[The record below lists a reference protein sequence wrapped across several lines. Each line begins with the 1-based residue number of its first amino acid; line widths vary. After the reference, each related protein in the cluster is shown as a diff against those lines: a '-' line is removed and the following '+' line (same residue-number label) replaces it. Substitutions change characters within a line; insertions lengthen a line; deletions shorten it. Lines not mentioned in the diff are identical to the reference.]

1 MTFQSGEQP
10 LRKLQHNRG
19 GFYYL
24 EVDAKTVVQL
34 PEKHK
39 TRIIC
44 TLEQTLKLRCGLN
57 HLGDGNFY
65 VLLAQRHI
73 KTLNKNLH
81 DLIAFKLEVDPD
93 PLGVDIPEVLEEL
106 LHQDSEARNTF
117 NHLANSRK
125 RTLIHSINRVK
136 NIDIQVRQILDFLEE
151 EAHQMH
157 KRKNH

>member
-1 MTFQSGEQP
+1 MIFLSGAQP

-24 EVDAKTVVQL
+24 EVDSKTVAQL

-44 TLEQTLKLRCGLN
+44 ALEQTLKLRCGLN
-57 HLGDGNFY
+57 RLGNGNFY

-73 KTLNKNLH
+73 KTLNKNLN

-106 LHQDSEARNTF
+106 LHQDSEAKNTF
-117 NHLANSRK
+117 NGLAHSRK
-125 RTLIHSINRVK
+125 RTLIHQVNRIK
-136 NIDIQVRQILDFLEE
+136 NIDIQVRQILNFLEE
-151 EAHQMH
+151 EAHRTH

>member
-1 MTFQSGEQP
+1 MTFLSGAQP

-24 EVDAKTVVQL
+24 EVDAETVAQL

-73 KTLNKNLH
+73 KNLNKNLH
-81 DLIAFKLEVDPD
+81 DLVAFNLEVDPD
-93 PLGVDIPEVLEEL
+93 PLGVDIPEVLTEL

-117 NHLANSRK
+117 NLLAHSRK
-125 RTLIHSINRVK
+125 RTLIHRVNRIK

-151 EAHQMH
+151 EAYRIHQ
-157 KRKNH
+157 RKNH

>member
-1 MTFQSGEQP
+1 MTFLSGAQP

-24 EVDAKTVVQL
+24 EVDAETVAKL

-73 KTLNKNLH
+73 KNLNKNLH
-81 DLIAFKLEVDPD
+81 DLVAFNLEVDPD
-93 PLGVDIPEVLEEL
+93 PLGVDIPEVLTEL

-117 NHLANSRK
+117 NLLAHSRK
-125 RTLIHSINRVK
+125 RTLIHRVNRIK

-151 EAHQMH
+151 EAYRIHQQ
-157 KRKNH
+157 KNH

>member
-1 MTFQSGEQP
+1 MTFLSGAQP
-10 LRKLQHNRG
+10 LRKLQHSRG

-24 EVDAKTVVQL
+24 EVDAVTVAQL

-44 TLEQTLKLRCGLN
+44 TLEQTHKLRCGLN

-81 DLIAFKLEVDPD
+81 DYITFNLEVDTD
-93 PLGVDIPEVLEEL
+93 PLGVDIPEVLAEL
-106 LHQDSEARNTF
+106 LQQDSEARNTF
-117 NHLANSRK
+117 NLLAHSRK
-125 RTLIHSINRVK
+125 RTLIHRINRIK

-151 EAHQMH
+151 EAYRMHQ
-157 KRKNH
+157 RKKY

>member
-1 MTFQSGEQP
+1 MTFLSGAQP
-10 LRKLQHNRG
+10 LRKLQHSRG

-24 EVDAKTVVQL
+24 EVDAVTVEQL

-44 TLEQTLKLRCGLN
+44 TLEQTHKLRCGLN

-81 DLIAFKLEVDPD
+81 DYITFNLEVDTD
-93 PLGVDIPEVLEEL
+93 PLGVDIPEVLAEL
-106 LHQDSEARNTF
+106 LQQDSEARNTF
-117 NHLANSRK
+117 NLLAHSRK
-125 RTLIHSINRVK
+125 RTLIHRINRIK

-151 EAHQMH
+151 EAYRMHQ
-157 KRKNH
+157 RKKH